1 MKNLLTTFFL
11 VIIGNLMMAQAGQDD
26 IQAEM
31 DRVKEQVKE
40 QMALFQELMQ
50 ESFNEDFFQTMPF
63 RDTMIYKEFNFGD
76 GMGEIDKEEMQHLMR
91 DMQEQIRMQFEQ
103 LNMEEFFREGFGG
116 PAIPAPEELE
126 PRNEDLQNQDGEPRR
141 KRRKTH
147 SL

>member
-11 VIIGNLMMAQAGQDD
+11 LLIGNLMMAQAGQDD

-31 DRVKEQVKE
+31 DRVKKQVKE

-76 GMGEIDKEEMQHLMR
+76 GMGEIDKEEMQHLLR

-116 PAIPAPEELE
+116 PVIPAPEQLE
-126 PRNEDLQNQDGEPRR
+126 PRNEDLKNQDEEPRR